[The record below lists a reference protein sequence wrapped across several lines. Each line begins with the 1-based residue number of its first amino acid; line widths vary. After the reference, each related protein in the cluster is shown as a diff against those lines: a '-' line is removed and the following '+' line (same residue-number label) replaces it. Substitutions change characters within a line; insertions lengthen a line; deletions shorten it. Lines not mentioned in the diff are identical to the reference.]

1 MQIPSVRQSILDKT
15 SKICSGSS
23 VVKSQIGRYS
33 YIGNNC
39 IVINTNIGKFCSIAD
54 GCVIG
59 GASHPINWVSTSPVF
74 HQGKNILKR
83 NFSNH
88 DFTTSLPTNI
98 GNDVWIGSNCL
109 IKSGVKISDGAI
121 VGMGSVVTKDVGPY
135 EIWAGNPARN
145 IRKRFTEEYIR
156 DLLDSEWWNYDE
168 EKLERNASYFNN
180 VNEFISS
187 RVK

>member
-1 MQIPSVRQSILDKT
+1 
-15 SKICSGSS
+15 
-23 VVKSQIGRYS
+23 
-33 YIGNNC
+33 
-39 IVINTNIGKFCSIAD
+39 
-54 GCVIG
+54 
-59 GASHPINWVSTSPVF
+59 
-74 HQGKNILKR
+74 
-83 NFSNH
+83 
-88 DFTTSLPTNI
+88 
-98 GNDVWIGSNCL
+98 L